1 MPRPSPLV
9 KLLEQ
14 RCLCVGGKCYQQFQG
29 LEEQVAKERKRFQDL
44 DALRK
49 ASRHLGFVLAFEG
62 GRQGVSLTICDPKE
76 QLLRQWYN
84 VDTTSVF
91 QKDEVEAI
99 HVLQQSDEE
108 ESIVGELLLGSG
120 SECEKLSNGPC
131 DAGELLMETS
141 SGSEIPDTAPPEKK
155 RRYSKRSSDK
165 ELQFMGKGVCSRAH
179 QRLYAIGAKPLQ
191 NLRDNRPAYTMHDNR
206 MQEPKHEDLQTSLVR
221 SSRNSKWPGLVTFFW
236 ILYISC
242 AEILPTKFKMPAGSM
257 FEAEVAA
264 DPDFQER
271 YTSAFLKNI
280 EKNFERSH
288 PGELGPGTFE
298 GPRRYLE
305 HAQPID
311 IFHQYVQHVES
322 EGNSP
327 ASFST
332 FMRVFRKMFSKHLAF
347 REKGEHA
354 QCNVCFRYKER
365 IRKAATKKARADLMR
380 GYGQHLL
387 SQWMDRQFYW
397 RVRALSRNFFSA
409 TMSLS
414 TSKLQMLDA
423 STSYLTVIMDG
434 MDQSKLRVPKMGY
447 ARLTKTMEQLFRPTL
462 HLAATWLHGFK
473 VLVSIGDEDCKKDAE
488 CQIEQLARALSHL
501 LRFTSQLPLNLHV
514 QTDNCF
520 REGKNRYVLNWGL
533 LLVILGVFR
542 SVCYGYLRTAH
553 SHEDVDQVFGQLARY
568 LAGRTIPSAEAMV
581 NFIQNATSRKASAA
595 ETSGPSRLHG
605 SDAFTYKLDEVSS
618 WKPWLEQT
626 GIIFSGMRH
635 VHYIRFC
642 KRADLGGDVLDN
654 VQEVEDF
661 KAGSPLDG
669 GDIFLVTKQW
679 LADKQIQR
687 CVAILPAGTATSIRL
702 GCHLPAGIAE
712 RRPIGSSVQRNIA
725 SRVPKCVQSGELSQ
739 EGAAYL
745 QGWSQGTLKRHPK
758 PSRYEILGY
767 RYSRQ
772 MASEVLQPGAWQ
784 IPRRR
789 KRFDLALDP
798 RLLAE
803 ADSDTENEGQVDL
816 PTGAALE
823 S

>member
-1 MPRPSPLV
+1 M
-9 KLLEQ
+9 
-14 RCLCVGGKCYQQFQG
+14 
-29 LEEQVAKERKRFQDL
+29 
-44 DALRK
+44 
-49 ASRHLGFVLAFEG
+49 
-62 GRQGVSLTICDPKE
+62 
-76 QLLRQWYN
+76 
-84 VDTTSVF
+84 DTARVF
-91 QKDEVEAI
+91 QEHEIEAV

-108 ESIVGELLLGSG
+108 ESVAGELLLASG
-120 SECEKLSNGPC
+120 SEDEKLSDGPG
-131 DAGELLMETS
+131 DASELLMETS
-141 SGSEIPDTAPPEKK
+141 SGSETAGPVRDLPPAKK
-155 RRYSKRSSDK
+155 RRYAKRCLGK
-165 ELQFMGKGVCSRAH
+165 GLQFLGKEVCVRAH
-179 QRLYAIGAKPLQ
+179 QRLYGIGAKPLQ

-206 MQEPKHEDLQTSLVR
+206 MKEPKHEGLQTSLAR
-221 SSRNSKWPGLVTFFW
+221 SSMNTKWPGLVTFFW
-236 ILYISC
+236 FLYISC
-242 AEILPTKFKMPAGSM
+242 AEILPTKFKMPAGST
-257 FEAEVAA
+257 FEAEVAD

-271 YTSAFLKNI
+271 YTLAFLKNI

-298 GPRRYLE
+298 GPRRFLE

-311 IFHQYVQHVES
+311 LFHQYVQYVES
-322 EGNSP
+322 EGDSP

-332 FMRVFRKMFSKHLAF
+332 FMRVFKKVFSKHLAF
-347 REKGEHA
+347 RERGEHA

-365 IRKAATKKARADLMR
+365 IKKAATKKAKADLMR

-387 SQWMDRQFYW
+387 SQWLDRQFYW

-409 TMSLS
+409 AMSLS
-414 TSKLQMLDA
+414 TSKLRMLDT

-434 MDQSKLRVPKMGY
+434 MDQSKLRIPKMGY

-488 CQIEQLARALSHL
+488 CQIEQLARGLSHL
-501 LRFTSQLPLNLHV
+501 VRSTSQLPLNLHV

-520 REGKNRYVLNWGL
+520 REGKNRFLLNWGL
-533 LLVILGVFR
+533 LLVVLGIFR
-542 SVCYGYLRTAH
+542 SVCFGYLRTAH

-568 LAGRTIPSAEAMV
+568 LAGRTIHSAEAMV

-605 SDAFTYKLDEVSS
+605 SDAFTYKLDEVTS

-626 GIIFSGMRH
+626 GISFSGMRH
-635 VHYIRFC
+635 VHFIRFC

-661 KAGSPLDG
+661 KAGSTPLDG
-669 GDIFLVTKQW
+669 ADIFLVTKQW

-687 CVAILPAGTATSIRL
+687 CVAIMPAGTATSIRL
-702 GCHLPAGIAE
+702 GCHLPAGIAD
-712 RRPIGSSVQRNIA
+712 RRPIGSSIQRNIA
-725 SRVPKCVQSGELSQ
+725 SRVPRCVQSGELSQ

-758 PSRYEILGY
+758 PSQYEILGY
-767 RYSRQ
+767 RYSPQ
-772 MASEVLQPGAWQ
+772 MASEVQQPGTWQ

-789 KRFDLALDP
+789 KRFDVALDP

-803 ADSDTENEGQVDL
+803 ADSDTGDEGQVEL
-816 PTGAALE
+816 PAALE